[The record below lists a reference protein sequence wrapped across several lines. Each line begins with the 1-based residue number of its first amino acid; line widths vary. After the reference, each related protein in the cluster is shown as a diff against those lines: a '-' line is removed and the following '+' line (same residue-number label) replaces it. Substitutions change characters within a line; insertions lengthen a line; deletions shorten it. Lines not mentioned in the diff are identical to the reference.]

1 MKGNQI
7 FVAAGPHWV
16 LTSRRGLF
24 NCGCTG
30 PHCWL
35 VACHIWSPI
44 HSLCKF
50 LSALSVAGLRLGG
63 DSKFIF
69 KLSPKVSS
77 DRPWMCGSGPETRA
91 PFVAQ
96 TSCTVWE
103 PLSLVDRQFVSCRKI
118 DGSGAANRRL
128 FPAGRAVGRFVLPQH
143 CLIMR
148 NVPAAVWWDSRQN
161 ELVAS
166 KILNCLCCLSRA
178 SDFWK
183 CILSFV

>member
-1 MKGNQI
+1 M
-7 FVAAGPHWV
+7 AARGPTV
-16 LTSRRGLF
+16 CRAPER
-24 NCGCTG
+24 
-30 PHCWL
+30 L
-35 VACHIWSPI
+35 VGCHIWSPV

-69 KLSPKVSS
+69 KLSPKVSQTGHGCVVL
-77 DRPWMCGSGPETRA
+77 DQRLGA

-103 PLSLVDRQFVSCRKI
+103 PLSLVDRQFVSCCKI

-128 FPAGRAVGRFVLPQH
+128 FPAGRAVGRFVLPPH

-148 NVPAAVWWDSRQN
+148 NVPADVWWDSRQN
-161 ELVAS
+161 ELTG
-166 KILNCLCCLSRA
+166 CLENLELCLLPFSGE
-178 SDFWK
+178 
-183 CILSFV
+183 